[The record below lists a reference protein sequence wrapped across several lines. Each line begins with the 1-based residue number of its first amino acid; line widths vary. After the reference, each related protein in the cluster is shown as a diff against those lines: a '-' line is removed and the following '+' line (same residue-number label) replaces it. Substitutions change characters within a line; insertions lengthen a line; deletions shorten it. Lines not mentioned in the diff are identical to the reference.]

1 MSLPRDVDFLYE
13 IGMLRYV
20 PRQWQRFGGINFA
33 NLADHHFRV
42 IWTALVIAKHEGK
55 PVDTEKMMKMALVH
69 DVAESRTND
78 VDYISRQYVERNE
91 ELAVKDI
98 FEDTALEAEFLEI
111 IHEYEKRESLEAR
124 IVKDA
129 DNLDVDLEIREQATN
144 GIPIHDWTPYRRQVA
159 ENHLYTKTA
168 KKIWDQMQ
176 KSDPHN
182 WHVNSKR
189 NRLNGGD
196 WKKKDD

>member
-1 MSLPRDVDFLYE
+1 MSRERDVDFLYE
-13 IGMLRYV
+13 IGMLRHV

-42 IWTALVIAKHEGK
+42 LWTALVIARHEHA
-55 PVDTEKMMKMALVH
+55 VDIEKMMKMALVH
-69 DVAESRTND
+69 DIAESRTND
-78 VDYISRQYVERNE
+78 VDYLSRQYVQRNE
-91 ELAVKDI
+91 ELAIADML
-98 FEDTALEAEFLEI
+98 EDTSLEEEFLAI
-111 IHEYEKRESLEAR
+111 IQEYEKRESLEAK

-144 GIPIHDWTPYRRQVA
+144 GIPIHQWTPYRQHVA
-159 ENHLYTKTA
+159 DNYLYTKTA
-168 KKIWDQMQ
+168 KKIFAQIQ

-196 WKKKDD
+196 WKKAE